1 MPSEEEDDN
10 DVEEEEDD
18 IIDEEEKEEEEAEEM
33 LTPVKA
39 KFSKKRLLK
48 IAIRFYKT
56 LLYTANFERYHKC
69 YFCPLPGCPS
79 TRAIKK
85 LSNHLVQVHR
95 IHDRRERAK
104 VLKQAK
110 DIGPQAPQ
118 RRKVNITIN
127 EAFSRVRQ
135 RSSYLV
141 EPKIQERQRHHP

>member
-79 TRAIKK
+79 TRAIKNCPIIWCRCTV
-85 LSNHLVQVHR
+85 STTAGR
-95 IHDRRERAK
+95 
-104 VLKQAK
+104 
-110 DIGPQAPQ
+110 GQ
-118 RRKVNITIN
+118 R
-127 EAFSRVRQ
+127 F
-135 RSSYLV
+135 
-141 EPKIQERQRHHP
+141 